1 MPHILGGC
9 LNIIFHITHNKLCMC
24 EDSEITQIK
33 NHHGAVW
40 RSTQPTDEFQQ
51 SAEMVQIV
59 NNVVLT
65 HFV

>member
-1 MPHILGGC
+1 MS
-9 LNIIFHITHNKLCMC
+9 LCMC

-40 RSTQPTDEFQQ
+40 RSTQPTDEFEQ

-65 HFV
+65 HFL